1 MSFMHQN
8 DFNGPV
14 PAYIRKETL
23 DIRGSKKRKNSEFGP
38 FFSELQ
44 LLVKIQSIKRQ
55 YDSFELRF

>member
-1 MSFMHQN
+1 MHRN
-8 DFNGPV
+8 DLNSPV

-23 DIRGSKKRKNSEFGP
+23 DIRGSKPRKSAEFGP
-38 FFSELQ
+38 VFSELQ